1 MSEPDVPI
9 IAICREINTRTGE
22 RAVYR
27 LDGRATNDMLF
38 ILRIRQMYN
47 PELRYF
53 ATLEE
58 NWEECQPEIEYFLKK
73 QDVSREMAEKIGLVE
88 IGK

>member
-1 MSEPDVPI
+1 MK
-9 IAICREINTRTGE
+9 IAIHDADAGQS

-38 ILRIRQMYN
+38 MLRIRQMYN

-53 ATLEE
+53 ATREE

>member
-38 ILRIRQMYN
+38 ILQMYN
-47 PELRYF
+47 PELLYF
-53 ATLEE
+53 ATREE
-58 NWEECQPEIEYFLKK
+58 NWEERQPEIEYFLKK
-73 QDVSREMAEKIGLVE
+73 QDVSRETAEKIGLVE

>member
-38 ILRIRQMYN
+38 MLRIRQMYN
-47 PELRYF
+47 PELR
-53 ATLEE
+53 LSL
-58 NWEECQPEIEYFLKK
+58 IH
-73 QDVSREMAEKIGLVE
+73 I
-88 IGK
+88 

>member
-38 ILRIRQMYN
+38 MLRIRQMYN

-53 ATLEE
+53 ATREE
-58 NWEECQPEIEYFLKK
+58 NWEECQSEIEFFLKK
-73 QDVSREMAEKIGLVE
+73 RDISREMTEKIGLVE
-88 IGK
+88 IGR